1 MIFHFNFIVTS
12 FLFKLDFLRAHLK
25 RRTFVVKLHHIIS
38 LRVHKVVNLVLV
50 IVVTHVEAIRRI
62 HRHLH
67 DGVQRDRHQV
77 AVLVLLENVEAVL
90 GYVLH
95 EVTFL
100 FVVRV
105 H

>member
-1 MIFHFNFIVTS
+1 MVFHFGCSVTA
-12 FLFKLDFLRAHLK
+12 FLLKWYCLRAHLK
-25 RRTFVVKLHHIIS
+25 RRTFIVKLHYLIGR
-38 LRVHKVVNLVLV
+38 RVHEVVNLVLV
-50 IVVTHVEAIRRI
+50 IVVTHVEAVRLI
-62 HRHLH
+62 HRHLN

>member
-1 MIFHFNFIVTS
+1 MVFHFGCSVTA
-12 FLFKLDFLRAHLK
+12 FLLKWYCLRAHLK

-50 IVVTHVEAIRRI
+50 IVVTHVEAIRCI

-95 EVTFL
+95 EVNWVLKNAF
-100 FVVRV
+100 
-105 H
+105 